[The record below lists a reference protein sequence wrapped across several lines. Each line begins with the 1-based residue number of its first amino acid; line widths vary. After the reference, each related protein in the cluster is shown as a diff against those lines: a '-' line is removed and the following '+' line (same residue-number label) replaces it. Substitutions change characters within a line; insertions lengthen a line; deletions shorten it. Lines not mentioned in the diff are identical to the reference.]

1 VTVIG
6 SPNQWV
12 DLIDSLVPDILAA
25 VISSWEEMP
34 APALNALEDHITL
47 ELLRVL
53 RRHRAARDLPLT
65 IHLQPVEIDPAEGQ
79 DIGRMDIAFF
89 PLVNRED
96 IYFCLEAKRLNVLRD
111 GKVRPYA
118 AEYVHLGMMRFIT
131 GQYAKLA
138 RNGGMIGYVVD
149 GRVSHAIK
157 NVEQNIRTRHV
168 ELGMTAPGGLRS
180 PSILTGDDRTRETHH
195 TRQHDPSPFIIHH
208 LFMTKAVSAN

>member
-1 VTVIG
+1 LTVIG
-6 SPNQWV
+6 SPDQWV
-12 DLIDSLVPDILAA
+12 DLIDPLVPDILAV

-34 APALNALEDHITL
+34 APAPDALEDHITL

-65 IHLQPVEIDPAEGQ
+65 IHLQTVEIDPAEGQ
-79 DIGRMDIAFF
+79 GIGRMDIAFY

-96 IYFCLEAKRLNVLRD
+96 IYFCLEAKRLNVLKE
-111 GKVRPYA
+111 GKVRSYA
-118 AEYVHLGMMRFIT
+118 AEYVRLGMMRFIT

-149 GRVSHAIK
+149 GRVSHAIN
-157 NVEQNIRTRHV
+157 NVTQNIRKRHV
-168 ELGMTAPGGLRS
+168 ELGMSAPGELRS
-180 PSILTGDDRTRETHH
+180 SSILAGDLRASETHH
-195 TRQHDPSPFIIHH
+195 TRRHDPSSFLIHH